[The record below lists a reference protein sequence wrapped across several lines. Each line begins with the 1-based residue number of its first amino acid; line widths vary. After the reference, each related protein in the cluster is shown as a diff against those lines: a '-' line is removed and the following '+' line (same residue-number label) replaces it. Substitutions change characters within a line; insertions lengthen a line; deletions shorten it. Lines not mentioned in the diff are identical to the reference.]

1 MELKKGERVFLYL
14 REERKRYKA
23 VVISTDIEGV
33 ILELESDTKNEIKEG
48 DTLIIIV
55 EKPDYYNEFQTIV
68 TEITNKTLR
77 LRWHWSERREFFRI
91 DDIIAISARKICPV
105 EKKASRITK
114 GEIIELSEFDQ
125 PDPSISPK
133 LWRLLNEI
141 NEKLNLLLQGLEKDY
156 KGVYEPRYQKVNL
169 SAGGIRF
176 ISDEPVSKGDIM
188 EISMRL
194 NTCPPLDII
203 TYGEVVRVSERN
215 SKYEIA
221 ISFKDTENEIR
232 ETILRYTLQRQRELL
247 KKGK

>member
-105 EKKASRITK
+105 EKKASRITR

-141 NEKLNLLLQGLEKDY
+141 NGKLNMILKILDKDY
-156 KGVYEPRYQKVNL
+156 KDMVDYRYQKVNL

-188 EISMRL
+188 EVMMQL
-194 NTCPPLDII
+194 NTCPPLNII
-203 TYGEVVRVSERN
+203 TYGEVVRVNEKD
-215 SKYEIA
+215 SKYEVA
-221 ISFKDTENEIR
+221 LSFKDAEDEIK
-232 ETILRYTLQRQRELL
+232 EAILRYTLQRQREII
-247 KKGK
+247 KKER